1 MGALLTG
8 LAPDDP
14 DAKHALDLLR
24 AWDHRLEPDSAAAA
38 LFELWWTRHLKP
50 AVIARLAPEPV
61 RRLLP
66 PGDVEGILEALE
78 RPDERFGPDPAAA
91 RDALLI
97 GTLAAAVRDAAS
109 RMGANWAWGRLHHGY
124 FEHPLTSLRASS
136 DRTFDTGPLP
146 IGGSS
151 STPMHT
157 GYRAGDFR
165 AIDGASFRMVV
176 DVGNWDRSVC
186 INAPGQSGDPRSPH
200 YNDLAPLWAGGRYVP
215 MLYTGEAVAR
225 EAELRIVLDPA

>member
-1 MGALLTG
+1 
-8 LAPDDP
+8 
-14 DAKHALDLLR
+14 
-24 AWDHRLEPDSAAAA
+24 
-38 LFELWWTRHLKP
+38 
-50 AVIARLAPEPV
+50 
-61 RRLLP
+61 
-66 PGDVEGILEALE
+66 
-78 RPDERFGPDPAAA
+78 
-91 RDALLI
+91 
-97 GTLAAAVRDAAS
+97 
-109 RMGANWAWGRLHHGY
+109 MGANWAWGRLHHGY
-124 FEHPLTSLRASS
+124 FEHPLASLLDPAERAAY
-136 DRTFDTGPLP
+136 DTGPLP
-146 IGGSS
+146 VGGSA